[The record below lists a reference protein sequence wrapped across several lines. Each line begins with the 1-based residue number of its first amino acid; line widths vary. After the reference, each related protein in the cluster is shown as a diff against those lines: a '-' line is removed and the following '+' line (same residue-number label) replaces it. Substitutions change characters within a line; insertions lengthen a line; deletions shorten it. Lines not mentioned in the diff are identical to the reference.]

1 MLPVVRYIPFVRSL
15 SFFVKLLKRI
25 AFCSALLTRW
35 MFEYI
40 LLNRNRRGNVLA
52 AGTTKGTI
60 VLWCFDTRTFV
71 REFRNNDSEERRR
84 RKEHVFLH
92 QSPALEEEEEEEEEV
107 SFPIRCLCWR
117 RDNRKIAAGDA
128 NGHVLIWDVL
138 TGDLETRMTDIGT
151 LNNIEFTKDFKALL
165 FSPAGFKA
173 PMFRAI
179 SKRSGTMWPDTVV
192 PLPEGSVDEADVH
205 GCPAILTRSGNFCV
219 YATTG
224 GGLCVA
230 RLKEDGEGAQM
241 RRGWKLVQTIEL
253 VAKDAKMVKRLEL
266 SRDGKTLLV
275 VSFSKCIVAF
285 DVVGDV
291 EDKKRNKEKEV
302 LKNDDNNND
311 DTSLLET
318 VLKNRRQFENE
329 HSQSSWESACVAFDN
344 KFVYA
349 ASSTASHEVH
359 CWNLKTLELT
369 RVLEGPNEAKGL
381 IRSCY
386 HPKRPLMIG
395 VGANGIMYVW
405 AKVYEESWTAFQPDF
420 QELKENREYIERE
433 DEFDIKDEEENI
445 DGTRKEKKPNVTYL
459 DDASSLTFADLKLWD
474 TDLSAYWTDADED
487 VMHDLPVEV
496 IVDYE
501 LQAKMEEKKKKWER
515 KQALKAEKKKK
526 EAEEKETE
534 KNGGKGKERED
545 DVDENTKKQ
554 KMDDAKNEGTD
565 DAAKMEEDNINDDDK
580 EKDR

>member
-1 MLPVVRYIPFVRSL
+1 
-15 SFFVKLLKRI
+15 
-25 AFCSALLTRW
+25 
-35 MFEYI
+35 
-40 LLNRNRRGNVLA
+40 
-52 AGTTKGTI
+52 
-60 VLWCFDTRTFV
+60 V
-71 REFRNNDSEERRR
+71 REFRNNESEERRR
-84 RKEHVFLH
+84 RKEHAFSP
-92 QSPALEEEEEEEEEV
+92 QSSALEEEEEEEEV

-128 NGHVLIWDVL
+128 NGHVLIWDVF
-138 TGDLETRMTDIGT
+138 TGDLETRMTDANIGT

-192 PLPEGSVDEADVH
+192 PLPEGSVDEVDVH

-302 LKNDDNNND
+302 LKNDDNDND
-311 DTSLLET
+311 DTSLET

-433 DEFDIKDEEENI
+433 DEFDIKDEEENN
-445 DGTRKEKKPNVTYL
+445 DETRKEKKPNVTYL

-501 LQAKMEEKKKKWER
+501 LQAKMEEKRKKWER

-526 EAEEKETE
+526 EAEEKEKE

-545 DVDENTKKQ
+545 DGDENAKKQ
-554 KMDDAKNEGTD
+554 KMDDAKNEGRD
-565 DAAKMEEDNINDDDK
+565 GAAKMEEDDINDYDK

>member
-1 MLPVVRYIPFVRSL
+1 M
-15 SFFVKLLKRI
+15 
-25 AFCSALLTRW
+25 
-35 MFEYI
+35 
-40 LLNRNRRGNVLA
+40 
-52 AGTTKGTI
+52 
-60 VLWCFDTRTFV
+60 
-71 REFRNNDSEERRR
+71 REFRNNESEERRR
-84 RKEHVFLH
+84 RKEHAFSP
-92 QSPALEEEEEEEEEV
+92 QSSALEEEEEEEEV

-128 NGHVLIWDVL
+128 NGHVLIWDVF
-138 TGDLETRMTDIGT
+138 TGDLETRMTDANIGT

-311 DTSLLET
+311 DTSLET

-433 DEFDIKDEEENI
+433 DEFDIKDEEENN

-501 LQAKMEEKKKKWER
+501 LQAKMEEKRKKWER

-526 EAEEKETE
+526 EAEEKEKE

-545 DVDENTKKQ
+545 DGDENAKKQ
-554 KMDDAKNEGTD
+554 KMDDAKNEGRD
-565 DAAKMEEDNINDDDK
+565 GAAKMEEDDINDDDK

>member
-1 MLPVVRYIPFVRSL
+1 MHAIR
-15 SFFVKLLKRI
+15 
-25 AFCSALLTRW
+25 
-35 MFEYI
+35 
-40 LLNRNRRGNVLA
+40 NRNRRGNVLA

-60 VLWCFDTRTFV
+60 VLWCFDTRAVV
-71 REFRNNDSEERRR
+71 REFRNNNHSEERRR
-84 RKEHVFLH
+84 RRKENSP
-92 QSPALEEEEEEEEEV
+92 QSAAVGEEEEEEEEEV

-192 PLPEGSVDEADVH
+192 PLPGGSLDEADVH

-291 EDKKRNKEKEV
+291 EDKKRNKEKED

-311 DTSLLET
+311 DTGLETT

-433 DEFDIKDEEENI
+433 DEFDIKDEEENN

-501 LQAKMEEKKKKWER
+501 LQAQMEEKKKKWER

-545 DVDENTKKQ
+545 DGDENAKKQ
-554 KMDDAKNEGTD
+554 KMDDAKNEGRD
-565 DAAKMEEDNINDDDK
+565 GAAKMEEDDIINDDDK
-580 EKDR
+580 EKD

>member
-1 MLPVVRYIPFVRSL
+1 MR
-15 SFFVKLLKRI
+15 
-25 AFCSALLTRW
+25 
-35 MFEYI
+35 
-40 LLNRNRRGNVLA
+40 NRNRRGNVLA

-60 VLWCFDTRTFV
+60 VLWCFDTRAVV
-71 REFRNNDSEERRR
+71 REFRNNNHSEERRR
-84 RKEHVFLH
+84 RRKENSP
-92 QSPALEEEEEEEEEV
+92 QSAAVGEEEEEEEEEV

-138 TGDLETRMTDIGT
+138 SGELETRMTDIGT

-253 VAKDAKMVKRLEL
+253 VEKDAKMVKRLEL

-291 EDKKRNKEKEV
+291 EDKKRNKEKED
-302 LKNDDNNND
+302 LNDDNNND
-311 DTSLLET
+311 DTSLETT

-433 DEFDIKDEEENI
+433 DEFDIKDEEENN

-501 LQAKMEEKKKKWER
+501 LQAQMEEKKKKWER

-545 DVDENTKKQ
+545 DGDENAKKQ
-554 KMDDAKNEGTD
+554 KMDDAKNEGRD
-565 DAAKMEEDNINDDDK
+565 GAAKMEEDDINDDDK

>member
-1 MLPVVRYIPFVRSL
+1 MNNLFTNPDDPNALEHIEERL
-15 SFFVKLLKRI
+15 SSGRTT
-25 AFCSALLTRW
+25 CCQW
-35 MFEYI
+35 
-40 LLNRNRRGNVLA
+40 NRRGNVLA

-60 VLWCFDTRTFV
+60 VLWCFDTRTVV

-205 GCPAILTRSGNFCV
+205 GCPAILTRRGNFCV

-420 QELKENREYIERE
+420 KELKENREYIERE

-501 LQAKMEEKKKKWER
+501 LQAKMTEKKKKWER

>member
-60 VLWCFDTRTFV
+60 VLWCFDTRTVV

-433 DEFDIKDEEENI
+433 DEFDIKDEEENN

-554 KMDDAKNEGTD
+554 KMDDAKNEGREG
-565 DAAKMEEDNINDDDK
+565 AAKMEEDDINDDDK

>member
-1 MLPVVRYIPFVRSL
+1 
-15 SFFVKLLKRI
+15 
-25 AFCSALLTRW
+25 
-35 MFEYI
+35 
-40 LLNRNRRGNVLA
+40 
-52 AGTTKGTI
+52 
-60 VLWCFDTRTFV
+60 
-71 REFRNNDSEERRR
+71 
-84 RKEHVFLH
+84 
-92 QSPALEEEEEEEEEV
+92 
-107 SFPIRCLCWR
+107 
-117 RDNRKIAAGDA
+117 
-128 NGHVLIWDVL
+128 
-138 TGDLETRMTDIGT
+138 
-151 LNNIEFTKDFKALL
+151 
-165 FSPAGFKA
+165 
-173 PMFRAI
+173 
-179 SKRSGTMWPDTVV
+179 
-192 PLPEGSVDEADVH
+192 
-205 GCPAILTRSGNFCV
+205 
-219 YATTG
+219 
-224 GGLCVA
+224 
-230 RLKEDGEGAQM
+230 
-241 RRGWKLVQTIEL
+241 
-253 VAKDAKMVKRLEL
+253 
-266 SRDGKTLLV
+266 
-275 VSFSKCIVAF
+275 
-285 DVVGDV
+285 V

-311 DTSLLET
+311 DTGLETT
-318 VLKNRRQFENE
+318 VLKNRRQFEND

-433 DEFDIKDEEENI
+433 DEFDIKDEEENN

-501 LQAKMEEKKKKWER
+501 LQAQMEEKKKKWER

-545 DVDENTKKQ
+545 DGDENAKKQ
-554 KMDDAKNEGTD
+554 KMDDAKNEGRD
-565 DAAKMEEDNINDDDK
+565 GAAKMEEDDIINDDDK
-580 EKDR
+580 EKD

>member
-1 MLPVVRYIPFVRSL
+1 
-15 SFFVKLLKRI
+15 
-25 AFCSALLTRW
+25 

-60 VLWCFDTRTFV
+60 VLWCFDTRTVV
-71 REFRNNDSEERRR
+71 RDFRNNDSEERRR

-386 HPKRPLMIG
+386 HPKRHLMIG

-501 LQAKMEEKKKKWER
+501 LQAKMTEKKKKWER

-565 DAAKMEEDNINDDDK
+565 DAAKMEEDNINDDEK